1 VHGTAPAYL
10 ADSLR
15 PTSDVISRRLRSV
28 DAAGAV
34 NSPGNSRRPRVSCG
48 CSAGMEQSAST
59 DQDRL
64 LSDNI
69 PASTKAY
76 LFRQSFG

>member
-1 VHGTAPAYL
+1 
-10 ADSLR
+10 
-15 PTSDVISRRLRSV
+15 
-28 DAAGAV
+28 
-34 NSPGNSRRPRVSCG
+34 
-48 CSAGMEQSAST
+48 MEQSAST